1 MAALPASSAHEIVV
15 LESGDRMS
23 QPEFHRRYCASKV
36 TRAELIEGVVYVSS
50 PQRSKYHGR
59 QENELG
65 AWVGVYR
72 ARRADVSAAHNST
85 LILDAD
91 NEVQPDVTVWREG
104 GGAYEDADGY
114 IRGAPELVIE
124 IAASSR
130 SIDLGDKMRA
140 YRRNGVREYIVWRV
154 LDGELDWFLLRD
166 AEYARLAPDAEGVI
180 ESEAFPGL
188 RLPVAALLAGDLAA
202 VLAALP
208 APHGD

>member
-1 MAALPASSAHEIVV
+1 VAALPASSAHEIVI

-36 TRAELIEGVVYVSS
+36 PRAELIEGVVYVSS
-50 PQRSKYHGR
+50 PQRSKFHGR

-65 AWVGVYR
+65 GWIAAYR
-72 ARRADVSAAHNST
+72 AHHAGVAAAHNST

-104 GGAYEDADGY
+104 GGAYEDDKGY
-114 IRGAPELVIE
+114 IRGVPDLVIE

-140 YRRNGVREYIVWRV
+140 YRRNGVREYIVWRT
-154 LDGELDWFLLRD
+154 LDGELDWFMLRD
-166 AEYARLAPDAEGVI
+166 AEYIRLAPNAEGVI
-180 ESEAFPGL
+180 ESETFPGL
-188 RLPVAALLAGDLAA
+188 HLPVARLLAGDLAA
-202 VLAALP
+202 VLAAVQP
-208 APHGD
+208 PPGG